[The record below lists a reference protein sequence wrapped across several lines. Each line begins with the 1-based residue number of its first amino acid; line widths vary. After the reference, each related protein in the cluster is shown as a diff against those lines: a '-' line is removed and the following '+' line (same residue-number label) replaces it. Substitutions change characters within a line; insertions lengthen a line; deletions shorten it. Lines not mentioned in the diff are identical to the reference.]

1 MSYAGPQRWK
11 LAPVLVVLVGVLNG
25 CRDSGA
31 GRFEVSGA
39 VTYKGKPVPA
49 GQVIFE
55 PDPAKGNTGPQGYAR
70 MKDGKFKTLSKQGSV
85 GGPVIVTIVCCDGV
99 VVSEEMPFGSLL
111 FAPPYKVHT
120 ELPYEDS
127 TQDFIVPSQEDIPPM
142 TEDDPELELMKQG

>member
-1 MSYAGPQRWK
+1 MSYAGHPRWK

-85 GGPVIVTIVCCDGV
+85 GGPVIVRLNFTLGAVAALICFF
-99 VVSEEMPFGSLL
+99 S
-111 FAPPYKVHT
+111 
-120 ELPYEDS
+120 
-127 TQDFIVPSQEDIPPM
+127 
-142 TEDDPELELMKQG
+142 